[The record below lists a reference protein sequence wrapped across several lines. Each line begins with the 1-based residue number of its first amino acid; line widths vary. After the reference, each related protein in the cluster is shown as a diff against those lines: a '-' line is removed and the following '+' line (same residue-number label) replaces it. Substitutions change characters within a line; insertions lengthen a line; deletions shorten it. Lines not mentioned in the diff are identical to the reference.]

1 MKKMQMLQPK
11 IAQLKEKY
19 KYDPIKVQKET
30 MALYSTYG
38 INPAGGCL
46 PMILQMPI
54 FIALFGVFQTA
65 IQLRGEGFIFWIHDL
80 SRPDVLFTLPF
91 TIPLFGVSE
100 VSGLA
105 LLMGVTTFIQQ
116 KMTTKDPS
124 QKALVYIMPIFL
136 TILFMTFPSGLN
148 LYYFMFNLFS
158 IAQQQYVNKFG
169 AQEELVPIP
178 ADKRKKGFM
187 AKLTEAAEK
196 SAQSQ
201 QSQKK
206 KKK

>member
-1 MKKMQMLQPK
+1 
-11 IAQLKEKY
+11 
-19 KYDPIKVQKET
+19 
-30 MALYSTYG
+30 
-38 INPAGGCL
+38 
-46 PMILQMPI
+46 
-54 FIALFGVFQTA
+54 
-65 IQLRGEGFIFWIHDL
+65 
-80 SRPDVLFTLPF
+80 
-91 TIPLFGVSE
+91 
-100 VSGLA
+100 
-105 LLMGVTTFIQQ
+105 
-116 KMTTKDPS
+116 
-124 QKALVYIMPIFL
+124 
-136 TILFMTFPSGLN
+136 MTFPSGLN